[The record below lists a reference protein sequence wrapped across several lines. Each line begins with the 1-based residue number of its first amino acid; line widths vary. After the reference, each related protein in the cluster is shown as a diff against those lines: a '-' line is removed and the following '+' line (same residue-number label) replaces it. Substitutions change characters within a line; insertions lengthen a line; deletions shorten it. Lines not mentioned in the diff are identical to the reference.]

1 MYTKLLA
8 GKIRAGQMVPFIGT
22 GLSMACGLPNW
33 RLLVERI
40 AEASLAFDAPAA
52 FASSSQHYLA
62 TLRMCFSDD
71 MALVSFVR
79 ARLARKDPAA
89 FSEVLYSALY
99 STPIAPGSLLVPQ
112 PNDIHRYLV
121 TIFNRQPRRIWTV
134 NYDDLLEEAAMAVGV
149 RVRTLHP
156 RDYTAGNGL
165 HIAHLHG
172 FLPASGRE
180 PRGFPGIQHAV
191 SDLTLAED
199 DFHAVAADQTGW
211 TSREFYRLVQDH
223 AVLMLGLSLQ
233 DPNLRRVLA
242 MSRHAVNPTPDR
254 HFALLTP
261 LGPQDITPQSDTAL
275 SLYQQADLARHANE
289 LREWYW
295 KDRDL
300 TVVHVPDYSYITP
313 FLARLHYETYGRH
326 SGQLWE
332 DAARA
337 YERVRPQVPAAQ
349 QVVRAVLLGAIGR
362 LERDFRISDPDEVL
376 ELGIFLLTPKHQL
389 ELVFRGNKRKAK
401 KPGRTFSA
409 GPDTPTG
416 LAGRVYASCQG
427 VRVHTTDKLHNY
439 HVPSSPKRETD
450 YSGIVATP
458 VIDWRSKGLPLG
470 VAYLTTSTADGKVF
484 QLLDQPSGGLY
495 KQQADK
501 PAIVPID
508 VTLSDLFRYLSDVAL
523 AVLSL
528 FDH

>member
-1 MYTKLLA
+1 MSSLTQSNAWKALSAHYQQISSVHMRDLFAQDPKRFEKFSLRFGDILLDFS
-8 GKIRAGQMVPFIGT
+8 KNRIT
-22 GLSMACGLPNW
+22 DETL
-33 RLLVERI
+33 RLL
-40 AEASLAFDAPAA
+40 L
-52 FASSSQHYLA
+52 
-62 TLRMCFSDD
+62 
-71 MALVSFVR
+71 
-79 ARLARKDPAA
+79 
-89 FSEVLYSALY
+89 
-99 STPIAPGSLLVPQ
+99 
-112 PNDIHRYLV
+112 
-121 TIFNRQPRRIWTV
+121 
-134 NYDDLLEEAAMAVGV
+134 
-149 RVRTLHP
+149 
-156 RDYTAGNGL
+156 
-165 HIAHLHG
+165 
-172 FLPASGRE
+172 
-180 PRGFPGIQHAV
+180 
-191 SDLTLAED
+191 
-199 DFHAVAADQTGW
+199 
-211 TSREFYRLVQDH
+211 
-223 AVLMLGLSLQ
+223 
-233 DPNLRRVLA
+233 
-242 MSRHAVNPTPDR
+242 
-254 HFALLTP
+254 
-261 LGPQDITPQSDTAL
+261 
-275 SLYQQADLARHANE
+275 DLARHANE